1 MEELMLDD
9 IEEFKRLLEDF
20 KTLQDTDYH
29 GAYELHKRALGL
41 YDRWS
46 EILFNIRKADSSK
59 KNAYIKDRVKHILEI
74 IDNVYISSRMVWNK
88 AKDDIEGGKY
98 EKC

>member
-9 IEEFKRLLEDF
+9 IEEFERLLEDF

-74 IDNVYISSRMVWNK
+74 IDNVYISSRVVFVK
-88 AKDDIEGGKY
+88 GKGDLNNGRY
-98 EKC
+98 

>member
-9 IEEFKRLLEDF
+9 IEEFERLLEDF
-20 KTLQDTDYH
+20 KTLQDNDYH

-46 EILFNIRKADSSK
+46 EILFNIRKVDSSK

-74 IDNVYISSRMVWNK
+74 IDNVYISSRVVFVK
-88 AKDDIEGGKY
+88 GKGDLNNGRY
-98 EKC
+98 

>member
-46 EILFNIRKADSSK
+46 EILFNIRKVDSSK

-74 IDNVYISSRMVWNK
+74 IDNVYISSRVVFVK
-88 AKDDIEGGKY
+88 GKGDLNNGRY
-98 EKC
+98 